1 MSNTPGNSGAFPGA
15 PPQPPRQ
22 LLVIAGGGV
31 YPIELMRSARA
42 QGVERIVAI
51 AFRGETSREAA
62 ALADEVHWLPFG
74 RLRETLD
81 TAEAVGIKD
90 AVMAGIIRPRNLFHL
105 RPDREAFEALKAL
118 RVKNAE
124 TIFGAVADRLAQRG
138 LTLRPASWF
147 MEKAMPV
154 PGPLTQRLPDERERA
169 DIELGRRVAKATSG
183 LDIGQTVAIKDGV
196 ILAIEAFEGTDAAL
210 RRAGRLGGPGVVAVK
225 CAKRGH
231 DMRFD
236 IPVIGT
242 RTIRVLRRIRASALA
257 IEAGR
262 TIVLER
268 DAVVRAADRAG
279 LCIFAFEG
287 EP

>member
-1 MSNTPGNSGAFPGA
+1 MSSTPGNPGAFQGA
-15 PPQPPRQ
+15 PSPPPRE
-22 LLVIAGGGV
+22 LLLIAGGGA
-31 YPIELMRSARA
+31 YPIELIRSARA
-42 QGVERIVAI
+42 QGVARIVVLG
-51 AFRGETSREAA
+51 FRGETSREAA
-62 ALADEVHWLPFG
+62 SLADEVRWLTLG
-74 RLRETLD
+74 RLGEALD
-81 TAEAVGIKD
+81 AAESFGISD
-90 AVMAGIIRPRNLFHL
+90 VVMAGRIRPGNLFRL
-105 RPDREAFEALKAL
+105 RPDREAFEALAAL

-124 TIFGAVADRLAQRG
+124 TIFGAVGERLAQRG

-147 MEKAMPV
+147 MEKAMPG
-154 PGPLTQRLPDERERA
+154 PGLLAKRPPTEREERDVA
-169 DIELGRRVAKATSG
+169 LGRRVAKTTSG
-183 LDIGQTVAIKDGV
+183 LDIGQTVVVKDGV

-210 RRAGRLGGPGVVAVK
+210 RRAGRLGGPGAVAVK

-242 RTIRVLRRIRASALA
+242 GTIRTLRRIRAAALA

-268 DAVVRAADRAG
+268 EAVAREADRSS
-279 LCIFAFEG
+279 LCLLAFEG